1 MLTVRRSTED
11 RSGKVF
17 MHTNRL
23 FPCDTAPD
31 WVTDSEVPGKVPG
44 TEELVRLAQ
53 YGDRAALA
61 ELCRRYAPLIA
72 STVRRY
78 RGLRPEWED
87 LTQSAFE
94 AFVRSAQE
102 FDPQTGVFFGHYI
115 KLRVQGAVRTAV
127 RRRELQMKRSRSLEE
142 DAGPTEPGAHSRQGG
157 AMRLYE
163 EDGGMRAAFLR
174 VEWEELLATLTVRER
189 AAIEWT
195 VLRGYRTQDLAD
207 RTNVGRETVKTWRRR
222 GLRKLRAALARD

>member
-17 MHTNRL
+17 MHTHRLFL
-23 FPCDTAPD
+23 FPCETAPD
-31 WVTDSEVPGKVPG
+31 WVTDGEVPGA
-44 TEELVRLAQ
+44 EELVRLAQ

-78 RGLRPEWED
+78 RGLRTEWED

-115 KLRVQGAVRTAV
+115 RLRVQGAVRTAV
-127 RRRELQMKRSRSLEE
+127 RRCELQMKRSLPLEE
-142 DAGPTEPGAHSRQGG
+142 DAGPAGPGARQGG
-157 AMRLYE
+157 AMRLHE

-174 VEWEELLATLTVRER
+174 VEWEELLAALTVRER
-189 AAIEWT
+189 AAIKWT
-195 VLRGYRTQDLAD
+195 ILRGYRTQDLAD
-207 RTNVGRETVKTWRRR
+207 KANVGRETVKTWRRR
-222 GLRKLRAALARD
+222 GLRKLRAALARG